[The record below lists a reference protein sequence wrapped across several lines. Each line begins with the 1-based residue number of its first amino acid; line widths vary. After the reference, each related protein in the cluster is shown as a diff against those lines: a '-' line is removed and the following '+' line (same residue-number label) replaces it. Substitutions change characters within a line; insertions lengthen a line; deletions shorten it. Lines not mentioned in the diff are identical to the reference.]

1 LAGQVL
7 EEKLATRGLPEA
19 ADANQVVELVQE
31 GIALSRKLAR
41 GLHPLEMQEDGL
53 MQALEELATI
63 SSDLFK
69 ISCRFECDSPVLIRD
84 TGTSGHLYRITQEC
98 ISNAV
103 KHGKA
108 RNVIIQLEASDD
120 GIGLR
125 VKDDGSGLPDLLPKS
140 AGMGLRIMA
149 PRASIIG
156 ATFQFRR
163 NDSGGTVVS
172 CVLPG
177 RQF

>member
-1 LAGQVL
+1 
-7 EEKLATRGLPEA
+7 
-19 ADANQVVELVQE
+19 
-31 GIALSRKLAR
+31 
-41 GLHPLEMQEDGL
+41 
-53 MQALEELATI
+53 MQALEELAAI

-84 TGTSGHLYRITQEC
+84 MATSGHLYRIVQEC
-98 ISNAV
+98 ISNSV

-120 GIGLR
+120 GIGLH
-125 VKDDGSGLPDLLPKS
+125 VKDDGSGLPDLLPQP

-149 PRASIIG
+149 HRASIIG
-156 ATFQFRR
+156 ATFQVRR
-163 NDSGGTVVS
+163 GDSGGTVVS

-177 RQF
+177 RQS